1 MSFDI
6 AKYPTLALVEDPNDL
21 RLLPKESLPKLCD
34 ELRQYLLNSVSRSS
48 GHFAS
53 GLGTVELTVALH
65 YIYNTP
71 FDSLVWDVGHQA
83 YPHKILTGRRD
94 RIATIRQ
101 KGGLHPFPWRDESE
115 YDVLSVGHSSTSI
128 SAGLGM
134 AVAAEREGKNRR
146 TVCVIGDGAITA
158 GMAFEAMNH
167 AGDIKADMLVILN
180 DNEMSI
186 SENVGALNNHLA
198 QLLSGKLYSSLREG
212 GKKVLSGLPPIKE
225 LVKRTEE
232 HLKGMVV
239 PGTLFEELGFNYI
252 GPVDGHDVQ
261 GLAATLKNM
270 RDLKGPQLLHIMTKK
285 GKGYA
290 PAEKDPI
297 SWHAVPKF
305 DPASGTLPKNAGG
318 LPTYSKIFG
327 DWLCETALDDSK
339 LMAVTPAMREGSG
352 MVRFSKE
359 YPQQYFDVAIAEQ
372 HAVTFAAG
380 LAIGGYKPIV
390 AIYSTFLQ
398 RAYDQVIHDVALQKL
413 PVMFA
418 IDRSGIVGADGQTH
432 QGAFDISFLRC
443 IPNMVIMTPSDEN
456 ECRQMLHTGHQ
467 YQDGPTAVRYPR
479 GSGTGA
485 TLEPL
490 ACLPIGKGI
499 VRRQGEKIAILNFGT
514 LMPDALV
521 AAEQL
526 NATVADM
533 RFVKPLDEALVLELT
548 ATHDVLVTLEE
559 NAIMGGAGSGVN
571 ELLMAKRKLV
581 PVLNLGLPDKFI
593 PQGTQAEA
601 LHEIELDSAGI
612 VSQISRWLQD

>member
-1 MSFDI
+1 
-6 AKYPTLALVEDPNDL
+6 
-21 RLLPKESLPKLCD
+21 
-34 ELRQYLLNSVSRSS
+34 
-48 GHFAS
+48 
-53 GLGTVELTVALH
+53 
-65 YIYNTP
+65 
-71 FDSLVWDVGHQA
+71 
-83 YPHKILTGRRD
+83 
-94 RIATIRQ
+94 
-101 KGGLHPFPWRDESE
+101 
-115 YDVLSVGHSSTSI
+115 
-128 SAGLGM
+128 
-134 AVAAEREGKNRR
+134 
-146 TVCVIGDGAITA
+146 
-158 GMAFEAMNH
+158 
-167 AGDIKADMLVILN
+167 
-180 DNEMSI
+180 
-186 SENVGALNNHLA
+186 
-198 QLLSGKLYSSLREG
+198 
-212 GKKVLSGLPPIKE
+212 
-225 LVKRTEE
+225 
-232 HLKGMVV
+232 
-239 PGTLFEELGFNYI
+239 
-252 GPVDGHDVQ
+252 
-261 GLAATLKNM
+261 
-270 RDLKGPQLLHIMTKK
+270 MTKK

-380 LAIGGYKPIV
+380 LAIGGYKPVV

-533 RFVKPLDEALVLELT
+533 RFVKPLDEALVLELA

>member
-6 AKYPTLALVEDPNDL
+6 AKYPTLALVQDPDDL
-21 RLLPKESLPKLCD
+21 RLLPKESLPTLCD

-53 GLGTVELTVALH
+53 GLGAVELTVALH
-65 YIYNTP
+65 YVYRTP
-71 FDSLVWDVGHQA
+71 FDSLIWDVGHQA

-134 AVAAEREGKNRR
+134 AVAAEREGEGRR
-146 TVCVIGDGAITA
+146 TVCVIGDGAMTA

-167 AGDIKADMLVILN
+167 AGDIKADMLVVLN

-198 QLLSGKLYSSLREG
+198 QLLSGKLYASLREG

-261 GLAATLKNM
+261 ALVATLKNM

-305 DPASGTLPKNAGG
+305 DPASGTLPKSNAT

-327 DWLCETALDDSK
+327 DWLCEAARDDEK
-339 LMAVTPAMREGSG
+339 LMGITPAMREGSG
-352 MVRFSKE
+352 MVRFSRE
-359 YPQQYFDVAIAEQ
+359 FPQQFFDVAIAEQ
-372 HAVTFAAG
+372 HAVTFGAG
-380 LAIGGYKPIV
+380 LAIGGYHPVV
-390 AIYSTFLQ
+390 AIYSSFLQ
-398 RAYDQVIHDVALQKL
+398 RAYDQVIHDVAIQRL
-413 PVMFA
+413 PVLFA
-418 IDRSGIVGADGQTH
+418 IDRGGIVGADGQTH
-432 QGAFDISFLRC
+432 QGAFDLSFLRC
-443 IPNMVIMTPSDEN
+443 IPNLLIMTPSDEN
-456 ECRQMLHTGHQ
+456 ECRQMLQTG
-467 YQDGPTAVRYPR
+467 YLYREGPSAVRYPR
-479 GSGTGA
+479 GTGTGA
-485 TLEPL
+485 ALEPL
-490 ACLPIGKGI
+490 AALPIGKG
-499 VRRQGEKIAILNFGT
+499 VMRRRGEGIAILNFGT
-514 LMPDALV
+514 LLPEALA
-521 AAEQL
+521 AAERL
-526 NATVADM
+526 NASVADM
-533 RFVKPLDEALVLELT
+533 RFVKPLDEALVCQLARE
-548 ATHDVLVTLEE
+548 HDYLITLEE
-559 NAIMGGAGSGVN
+559 NAVMGGAGSGVN
-571 ELLMAKRKLV
+571 ELLMQQCLPC
-581 PVLNLGLPDKFI
+581 PVLNIGLPDSFV
-593 PQGTQAEA
+593 PQGSQEEIRHDLRLDADGIIAQFEA
-601 LHEIELDSAGI
+601 WRA
-612 VSQISRWLQD
+612 R